1 MRSKV
6 PSAAARAR
14 ARKLVLDR
22 VGQRVRALRDAQG
35 MPRRA
40 LAERSGVSARFLAQ
54 LESGAGNIS
63 VARLADVAHALL
75 TTPSALL
82 APPKDDA
89 GAEQDPT
96 LRSAVDEVL
105 DGRSGPE
112 LREVRAWLEVR
123 FAPPRG
129 PLVALLGA
137 RGAGKSTVGEKLAR
151 RLDVPFCEL
160 DALIEETA
168 GLSLAQIFELH
179 GEAYYRRLERET
191 LASWLSRTQAA
202 VLATGGS
209 LVTDPET
216 WRLLRRGATTVWLRA
231 APEDHWNRV
240 VKQGDQR
247 PMARNPH
254 AMQELRALIAARARL
269 YAEADHTVDTSRV
282 RVERVV
288 EEIVRR
294 VAPPAAIADSA

>member
-1 MRSKV
+1 
-6 PSAAARAR
+6 
-14 ARKLVLDR
+14 VLERLGD
-22 VGQRVRALRDAQG
+22 RVRALRDAQG
-35 MPRRA
+35 MPRRS
-40 LAERSGVSARFLAQ
+40 LADVSGVSARFLAQ

-63 VARLADVAHALL
+63 VARLADVAHALA
-75 TTPSALL
+75 TTASALL
-82 APPKDDA
+82 AAPIEC
-89 GAEQDPT
+89 GQDPA
-96 LRSAVDEVL
+96 LRSAVEELL
-105 DGRSGPE
+105 DGRSGAE

-151 RLDVPFCEL
+151 RLDVPFWEL
-160 DALIEETA
+160 DALIEQAA
-168 GLSLAQIFELH
+168 GLTLGEIFELH

-191 LASWLSRTQAA
+191 LASWLSRTEAA

-240 VKQGDQR
+240 VKQGDHR
-247 PMARNPH
+247 PMARHPH
-254 AMQELRALIAARARL
+254 AMQELRALIAARAKL
-269 YAEADHTVDTSRV
+269 YAEAHHTVDTSRV

-288 EEIVRR
+288 EEIARR
-294 VAPPAAIADSA
+294 VAQPAAAAN